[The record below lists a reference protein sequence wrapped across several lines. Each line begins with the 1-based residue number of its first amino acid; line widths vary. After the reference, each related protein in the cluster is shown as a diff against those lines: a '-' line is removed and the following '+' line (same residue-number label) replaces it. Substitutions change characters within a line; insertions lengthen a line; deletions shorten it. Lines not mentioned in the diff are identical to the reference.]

1 LGPQC
6 VTRRQ
11 RPAAGTMTDS
21 VYTCS
26 QCSCGGA
33 HPPTVCRNGVPHTLR
48 PGSSGMV
55 VTIQENHGGMR
66 GHKRT
71 GFEGSQSSAG
81 RRYAPISANRQSRT
95 LFGLQSGGF
104 DACARTGP
112 DSLRGSQQ
120 SMVVDWRARATLG
133 QLSWSPRIAKA
144 SGREHLLA
152 ALCERLFLQPAV
164 ESGLAARVRCG
175 G

>member
-1 LGPQC
+1 MGPQC

-21 VYTCS
+21 VYTWS
-26 QCSCGGA
+26 QCSRGGA
-33 HPPTVCRNGVPHTLR
+33 HPPTDCRNGVLQTLR

-55 VTIQENHGGMR
+55 VTIQENYGGMR
-66 GHKRT
+66 GHKKT
-71 GFEGSQSSAG
+71 GFEESHSSAG

-120 SMVVDWRARATLG
+120 SMVVAWRARATLG